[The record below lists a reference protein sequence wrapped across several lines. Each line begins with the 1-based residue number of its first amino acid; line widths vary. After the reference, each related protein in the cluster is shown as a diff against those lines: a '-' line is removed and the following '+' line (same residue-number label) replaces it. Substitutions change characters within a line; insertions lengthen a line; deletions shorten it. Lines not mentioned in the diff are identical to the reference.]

1 MFENFEEFEISAGE
15 TTIHGRRGGS
25 GPPLLLL
32 HGFPQTHLMWHATA
46 PRLAEYFTV
55 VAADL
60 RGYGSSGT
68 PPSTADHQ
76 PYSKSAMARDMIV
89 VMRTLGHQRF
99 SVAGHDRG
107 GRCAYRM
114 ALDYPSSIVRLAVL
128 DLIPTNE
135 AFNRADM
142 QFALGFWPWS
152 LLAQPSPFPERL
164 IAGAPDLMVNFPLDT
179 WSSDPTRFPD
189 VVRREY
195 IRQFRDPRHVHA
207 ICEEYRAA
215 ATLDYAQDETDKG
228 VRRIRCPVLA
238 MWSKRG
244 PIEAW
249 HDPLQIWRQWATDVS
264 GRAIDCGHF
273 LPEEAPE
280 ETADALIAFFLDRP
294 K

>member
-1 MFENFEEFEISAGE
+1 MFERFDEFDIVTEDA
-15 TTIHGRRGGS
+15 TIHGRRGGS

-32 HGFPQTHLMWHATA
+32 HGFPETHLMWHATA
-46 PRLAEYFTV
+46 PSLAEYFTV

-76 PYSKSAMARDMIV
+76 AYSKSAMARDMIA
-89 VMRTLGHQRF
+89 VMRKLGYERF

-114 ALDYPSSIVRLAVL
+114 ALDYPSRIVRLAVL

-142 QFALGFWPWS
+142 RFALGYWPWS
-152 LLAQPSPFPERL
+152 LLAQPYPFPERL
-164 IAGAPDLMVNFPLDT
+164 IAGAPDMMVNHPLDT
-179 WSSDPTRFPD
+179 WSSDPARFPA
-189 VVRREY
+189 VVRSEY
-195 IRQFRDPRHVHA
+195 LRQFRDPNHIHA

-215 ATLDYAQDETDKG
+215 ATLDYAQDESDKG
-228 VRRIRCPVLA
+228 KRRIRCPVLS
-238 MWSKRG
+238 MWGKRG

-249 HDPLQIWRQWATDVS
+249 YDPLQIWRQWATDVS

-280 ETADALIAFFLDRP
+280 EVARELIVFFDRP
-294 K
+294 N